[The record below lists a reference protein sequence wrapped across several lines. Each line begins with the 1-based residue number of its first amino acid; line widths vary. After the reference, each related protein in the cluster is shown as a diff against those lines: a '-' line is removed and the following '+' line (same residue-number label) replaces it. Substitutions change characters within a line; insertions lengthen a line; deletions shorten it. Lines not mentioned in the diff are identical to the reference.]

1 MRISIVIP
9 VLNEAERIGPLVR
22 YLQSNGGSLVLEILV
37 ADAGSTDETVLNA
50 TEAGAKIVQCP
61 VRGRAAQMNAGA
73 RAAQGEILYFIHA
86 DTIPP
91 DTFAFDIQS
100 VIKAGYEMGC
110 YRYVFDINHLMLKI
124 NAYFT
129 RFHWIWCQGG
139 DKTFFIRKSVFD
151 QLGGYNEY
159 YSIMEE
165 YDFLLRAR
173 KGNLPF
179 YIIPKNAIVSARKY
193 RKNGW
198 LRVQLANLV
207 AFNLF
212 RWGAQP
218 GRVKGVYQ
226 WMLK

>member
-22 YLQSNGGSLVLEILV
+22 YLQTNGGAGVLEILV

-50 TEAGAKIVQCP
+50 SEAGAKIIHCP
-61 VRGRAAQMNAGA
+61 VSGRAAQMNAGA
-73 RAAQGEILYFIHA
+73 GAAQGEILYFIHA
-86 DTIPP
+86 DTVPP
-91 DTFAFDIQS
+91 DTFVADIQDA
-100 VIKAGYEMGC
+100 INAGYKMGC
-110 YRYVFDINHLMLKI
+110 YRYVFDSNHFMLKI
-124 NAYFT
+124 NAFFT
-129 RFHWIWCQGG
+129 RFPWIWCQGG

-151 QLGGYNEY
+151 QMGGYNEY

-173 KGNLPF
+173 RAKLPF
-179 YIIPKNAIVSARKY
+179 YIIPKNARVSARKY
-193 RKNGW
+193 RENGW

-212 RWGAQP
+212 RWGAEP
-218 GRVKGVYQ
+218 NRVKNVYRR
-226 WMLK
+226 MLK